1 MSGAHGS
8 VTRNVNMISYVMD
21 GPHSKEEK
29 NGRTSHQIMAFLFN
43 MDYVLYLDSLFR
55 GTIETLQ
62 YSNLGIF
69 AERALQAVAH
79 HIICWDN

>member
-1 MSGAHGS
+1 
-8 VTRNVNMISYVMD
+8 
-21 GPHSKEEK
+21 
-29 NGRTSHQIMAFLFN
+29 MAFLFN

-55 GTIETLQ
+55 GTIERLQ